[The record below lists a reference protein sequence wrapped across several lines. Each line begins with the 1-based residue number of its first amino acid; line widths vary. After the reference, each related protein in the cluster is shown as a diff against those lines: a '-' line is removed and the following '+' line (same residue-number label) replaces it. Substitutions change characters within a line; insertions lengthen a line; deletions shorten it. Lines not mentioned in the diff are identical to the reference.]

1 MLSNEEFCNQI
12 KRLSL
17 EINDLDL
24 TDISKWE
31 WFKFQVR
38 EQAIIT
44 GKKISL
50 ARKSKQ
56 KELVEKISLLCGKG
70 NITVEEK
77 EELHSLQNQLDNLY
91 IEKAKGAFIRSKA
104 KWIEQGEKNSSY
116 FYSLEKRRQTKK
128 CITK

>member
-56 KELVEKISLLCGKG
+56 KEWLRK
-70 NITVEEK
+70 
-77 EELHSLQNQLDNLY
+77 
-91 IEKAKGAFIRSKA
+91 
-104 KWIEQGEKNSSY
+104 
-116 FYSLEKRRQTKK
+116 
-128 CITK
+128 